1 MHFLPSLVTFA
12 GLFSISA
19 AESSQPSQPECIS
32 HSLPNPIASQFPAN
46 VTGTINST
54 LAILP
59 LPIKLARSIIPEQ
72 YEILSDAW
80 RELLPSL
87 PKDMYPALLYT
98 VRDHDVGLGDYKI
111 DDFSVCYFFLF
122 LLRSVFHL
130 EIALGISIEGLNRL
144 TLSSALQ

>member
-1 MHFLPSLVTFA
+1 MHLLPSLVTLT

-19 AESSQPSQPECIS
+19 VASLHPSRPECIP

-59 LPIKLARSIIPEQ
+59 IPMTLARSIVPEQ
-72 YEILSDAW
+72 YQILSNAW
-80 RELLPSL
+80 RDLLPSL

-98 VRDHDVGLGDYKI
+98 VRDHDVGLGDYKL
-111 DDFSVCYFFLF
+111 DDFSVCSFFP
-122 LLRSVFHL
+122 LRSVFNL
-130 EIALGISIEGLNRL
+130 DMSGYI
-144 TLSSALQ
+144 